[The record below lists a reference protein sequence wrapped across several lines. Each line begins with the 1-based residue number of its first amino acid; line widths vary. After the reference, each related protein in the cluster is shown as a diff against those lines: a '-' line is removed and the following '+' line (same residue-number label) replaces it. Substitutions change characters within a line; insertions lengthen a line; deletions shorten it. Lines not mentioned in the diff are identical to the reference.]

1 MLARARVANY
11 PRKADDM
18 WEVLESIEN
27 SGFATWVREAPTVF
41 AYSTVLALHTFGM
54 AFLVGLSGVIAVRVL
69 GIARSLPLAPLA
81 GIFPLII
88 VGFWVNAATGVVLTM
103 LAARSLLSNP
113 DFYIK
118 LAAIAAALVC
128 LQRLKQHA
136 FGPPE
141 VAASPAAKRWAL
153 GMISCWFVAILAG
166 RLTAYS
172 NFVRKQSA
180 IAVVIAAVL
189 LLAARWI
196 VLTITRRSGVHIMPA
211 DDTVSRVR
219 TPVSNTF

>member
-1 MLARARVANY
+1 
-11 PRKADDM
+11 M

-54 AFLVGLSGVIAVRVL
+54 AFLVGFSGVIATRVL

-88 VGFWVNAATGVVLTM
+88 LGFWVNAATGVVLTM

-118 LAAIAAALVC
+118 LIAIAAALVC

-136 FGPPE
+136 FGPPD
-141 VAASPAAKRWAL
+141 VAAAPAARRWAL
-153 GMISCWFVAILAG
+153 GMLTCWGVAILAG

-180 IAVVIAAVL
+180 VAVVIATVL
-189 LLAARWI
+189 LLAVRWI
-196 VLTITRRSGVHIMPA
+196 ILAIPRRSGVHNHGDRRA
-211 DDTVSRVR
+211 VSRVR

>member
-1 MLARARVANY
+1 
-11 PRKADDM
+11 M
-18 WEVLESIEN
+18 WEVLEAIEN

-54 AFLVGLSGVIAVRVL
+54 AFLVGFSSIIAVRVL
-69 GIARSLPLAPLA
+69 GVARSLPLAPLE
-81 GIFPLII
+81 GVFPVII
-88 VGFWVNAATGVVLTM
+88 LGFWVNAVSGVVLTM

-118 LAAIAAALVC
+118 LTAIAFALVC
-128 LQRLKQHA
+128 LQRLKGHA
-136 FGPPE
+136 FGAHD
-141 VAASPAAKRWAL
+141 AASSPAGKRWAVGL
-153 GMISCWFVAILAG
+153 LACWFVAVLAG

-180 IAVVIAAVL
+180 VAVVVATVL

-196 VLTITRRSGVHIMPA
+196 VLAITRRSGVHILSA
-211 DDTVSRVR
+211 DDAVSRVR